1 MIYLKIKS
9 LINNTE
15 SGDLF
20 TKNDL
25 FVEIEYGADCR
36 KTTTLWNSDNPVWD
50 EMFLFQ
56 KSEIPKMILKIKDED
71 VWSKDEELLKIEIDV
86 HYGKVKSFKSK
97 YIEYD
102 MGNVFYKSRLINS
115 KHKKTI
121 VKHEETIQQLQK
133 QIQQLNTDKEH
144 LNITNIELKSSL
156 ETVVDEN
163 ETMFSKLSKIK
174 KIVRKHGEK

>member
-15 SGDLF
+15 TGDLF

-25 FVEIEYGADCR
+25 FIEIEYGADCR
-36 KTTTLWNSDNPVWD
+36 KTTTLWNTDNPVWD

-56 KSEIPKMILKIKDED
+56 KSDISKMIIKVKDED
-71 VWSKDEELLKIEIDV
+71 VWSKDEELMKIAIDI
-86 HYGKVKSFKSK
+86 HYGKVKTFKSNC
-97 YIEYD
+97 IEYD
-102 MGNVFYKSRLINS
+102 MGNIFYKARVINA

-121 VKHEETIQQLQK
+121 ENHEETIKQLHNK
-133 QIQQLNTDKEH
+133 VEELNTDKEH
-144 LNITNIELKSSL
+144 LKITNTELKNSL

-163 ETMFSKLSKIK
+163 EIMFSKLSKIK